1 MILYSTRTNT
11 KLQVWTGAMYQ
22 DITQRFRGDVSKLN
36 LPPNFEKMV
45 GIFGGDIKFDV
56 EQHLAHKWNQTVGA
70 RLEVTRNFNV
80 ITELGF
86 NNRNSFFVSGEFRF

>member
-1 MILYSTRTNT
+1 MNDPD
-11 KLQVWTGAMYQ
+11 M
-22 DITQRFRGDVSKLN
+22 
-36 LPPNFEKMV
+36 
-45 GIFGGDIKFDV
+45 KFDV

-80 ITELGF
+80 ITEVGF